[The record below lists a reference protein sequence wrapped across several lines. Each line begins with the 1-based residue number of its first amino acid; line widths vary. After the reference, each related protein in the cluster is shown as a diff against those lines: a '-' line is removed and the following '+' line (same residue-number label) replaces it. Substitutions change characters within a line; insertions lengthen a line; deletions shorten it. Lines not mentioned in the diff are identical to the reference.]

1 MRNVTSG
8 LTSTAIKTI
17 ALLLMVIDH
26 VYYFFNFTGV
36 VPTWYNMLGRL
47 SAPLFLFCTVEG
59 FAHTHNRRRYFL
71 RLWTIAAGMGSLSAL
86 MAFDGILRRPD
97 GLFPTNGI
105 FSNFVILCSIWQG
118 IDWMRQGKRLA
129 GTCAIAGPWIWGLL
143 VFLLSMIPG
152 VSKPILYLGCSL
164 LPAWTCI
171 IDGGFVYI
179 VGGTLLYL
187 FRDKRKIQLISW
199 ALWIFCTEFLA
210 VWLGYGAVSGVPLM
224 QMFTRNYQ
232 WFSIAAVAVMALYN
246 GRRGASGKQ
255 LFYWFYPLHIYA
267 LYALSWALLIILR

>member
-1 MRNVTSG
+1 MKNSTSG
-8 LTSTAIKTI
+8 LTSTAIKSI
-17 ALLLMVIDH
+17 ALFLMVVDH
-26 VYYFFNFTGV
+26 VYYFFNFTGM
-36 VPTWYNMLGRL
+36 VPIWYNMLGRL

-59 FAHTHNRRRYFL
+59 FFYTHNRRQYFW
-71 RLWTIAAGMGSLSAL
+71 RLWAIAATMGSLLTL
-86 MAFDGILRRPD
+86 MAFEGLLRRPD

-105 FSNFVILCSIWQG
+105 FSNFVILCIIWQG
-118 IDWMRQGKRLA
+118 IDWVRQGKRFT

-143 VFLLSMIPG
+143 VFFLSMIPSL
-152 VSKPILYLGCSL
+152 SKPALYLGFSV

-210 VWLGYGAVSGVPLM
+210 VWLGNGTTTGVPLI
-224 QMFTRNYQ
+224 QMFTHNYQ
-232 WFSIAAVAVMALYN
+232 WFSIAAIGVMALYN
-246 GRRGASGKQ
+246 GRRGASHKK
-255 LFYWFYPLHIYA
+255 LFYWFYPLHVYV
-267 LYALSWALLIILR
+267 LYILSWAMYLVFE